1 MPLNGLVELWDV
13 TVAPDVPSV
22 TVRQCQGRFE
32 VLAEGEVADWQAEA
46 LMEALQEWIDRR
58 LE

>member
-1 MPLNGLVELWDV
+1 MNGLIELWDV

-32 VLAEGEVADWQAEA
+32 ILAPGKVADWQAEA

>member
-58 LE
+58 RE